1 MTALPYFPKPQDLA
15 MPLTNVDQSGYS
27 WFKFSHIEFLLDP
40 RISTLKLAEQGALIR
55 LIAHAA
61 RQTPFASLS
70 NEPELLAAMVGLS
83 LPRWAK
89 MADQVLGA
97 AFVLCADGRLYCPLM
112 VDELASPQADI
123 DQPKPTKANKTVSKE
138 VSDARRVAAA
148 KSHAARKAKLQNDD
162 ANLQTDHAN
171 LQNDSIL
178 QNLQHAKIANG
189 LQNGGIKGGDL
200 DLEKDLDLNKDQSVK
215 SICAA
220 SQHTK
225 DAIAKKF
232 DVFWAA
238 YPKKTDRKKACIAF
252 ARIKPSD
259 DLLQTM
265 LSAIS
270 AWSSKW
276 TAEPQY
282 IPHPTTWLNG
292 ERWNDAPPATPAPQS
307 NHHKP
312 LNAHSEIRQNR
323 AELMRQSLDRP
334 FAAEVNQP

>member
-1 MTALPYFPKPQDLA
+1 
-15 MPLTNVDQSGYS
+15 MPLTNADQSGYS

-61 RQTPFASLS
+61 RQTPFASLA

-83 LPRWAK
+83 LPRWVK
-89 MADQVLGA
+89 MADVVLGA

-112 VDELASPQADI
+112 VDELASPQADV
-123 DQPKPTKANKTVSKE
+123 DQPKPTKAKKTVSKE

-162 ANLQTDHAN
+162 ASLQTDHAN

-178 QNLQHAKIANG
+178 QNLLHAKIANG

-200 DLEKDLDLNKDQSVK
+200 DQDLELDSDLNQNLKN
-215 SICAA
+215 IRAA

-225 DAIAKKF
+225 DLIAKKF

-238 YPKKTDRKKACIAF
+238 YPKKTDRKKAFAAF
-252 ARIKPSD
+252 TKINPSD

-265 LSAIS
+265 LSGIAS
-270 AWSSKW
+270 WSSKW
-276 TAEPQY
+276 IAEPQY
-282 IPHPTTWLNG
+282 TPHPTTWLNG
-292 ERWNDAPPATPAPQS
+292 ERWNDAQPVSTKPQASKPVTKSAGDVNSKWNVGTPQPVS
-307 NHHKP
+307 
-312 LNAHSEIRQNR
+312 
-323 AELMRQSLDRP
+323 AEALAEMEALQRR
-334 FAAEVNQP
+334 FAEEGC